1 MLSWIADKWWRSWCN
16 SLICFASLESNYTWI
31 CDSVAFTLLRWVT
44 FYFNF
49 DFKLCNL
56 WLFMLPKLFTT
67 RSLILFHPPDIHEQ
81 HTLAP
86 AWVVHYKKSVFVTAP
101 LFCCCCCFLPRRWH
115 LEDRKF
121 RNLQSTLSV
130 RSNVTPAWSLE
141 SALPITRNVLPWES
155 VLSRLD
161 LLKVV

>member
-1 MLSWIADKWWRSWCN
+1 MLSWIADKWWRSWWN
-16 SLICFASLESNYTWI
+16 SLESNYTWI
-31 CDSVAFTLLRWVT
+31 CDSAAFTLLGRIT
-44 FYFNF
+44 FCFNF
-49 DFKLCNL
+49 YFKLCNL
-56 WLFMLPKLFTT
+56 WFLTLPKLFTT
-67 RSLILFHPPDIHEQ
+67 QSLIWFHPPDIHEQ

-86 AWVVHYKKSVFVTAP
+86 AWVVHYKKSIFVTTP
-101 LFCCCCCFLPRRWH
+101 LFCCCCCLFLSRRWH

-141 SALPITRNVLPWES
+141 SAQPITRNVLPWES

-161 LLKVV
+161 LLKVVWW